1 MKKSATFESS
11 LVPKEIA
18 VAFAETSGVS
28 PSIRGGFERTI
39 AASANYLLA
48 PLLIVALF
56 ASTSAGQSSPT
67 PSAATGYSI
76 GTFFTMPLGTNGF
89 SELGKSPVAV
99 AFDAQ
104 GRLFVLSLD
113 GAIRV
118 IEDLD
123 HNGVGETVT
132 LFFDGSLT
140 FNYPAT
146 GLGIQN
152 GEVFVAHRGAV
163 SKLID
168 ANADLVPESVAQII
182 GGLPSGMHQNN
193 GFAFD
198 QNGKVYFGVGSQNDH
213 DVPTN
218 PYSATIMRADL
229 DGQNL
234 EVFATGM
241 RNAYGLAFK
250 PGFGLVCTENAWNS
264 VYTDPSFDEINLVE
278 IGRDYGFPIQT
289 GPAPIGSPIKSPV
302 ATLPPHSAPCGIDF
316 DFSGAWSGFQN
327 DMYVS
332 LVAAGAGAVIRVST
346 FEDPITGAWKAQYFP
361 VAEGFT
367 AAIDS
372 KFSPAGDLFVADFQ
386 TQKIYRIRP
395 DDAAKVRITNG
406 PQLGGTM
413 LVTAQASGH
422 PNEYLV
428 IALSTSITA
437 PFTLPDG
444 RIFPLDI
451 NDIAFVYTTTPG
463 NDVCLFPVPDFTD
476 AAGVCQ
482 GAFVMPY
489 IPFLDGF
496 TLYTAFLTIS
506 PSAVIGAVSPAF
518 PFRLFL

>member
-1 MKKSATFESS
+1 MRKSAHRIFAALLFAAS
-11 LVPKEIA
+11 IA
-18 VAFAETSGVS
+18 TTSGAQTS
-28 PSIRGGFERTI
+28 PG
-39 AASANYLLA
+39 
-48 PLLIVALF
+48 
-56 ASTSAGQSSPT
+56 
-67 PSAATGYSI
+67 PSAAAGYSI
-76 GTFFTMPLGTNGF
+76 DTFYTMPFGPSGF
-89 SELGKSPVAV
+89 PELGQSPVAV

-113 GAIRV
+113 GKIRV
-118 IEDLD
+118 IRDLD
-123 HNGVGETVT
+123 QDGVAETVT
-132 LFFDGSLT
+132 LFFDGSAS

-146 GLGIQN
+146 GLGIHN
-152 GEVFVAHRGAV
+152 GEIFVAHRGAV

-168 ANADLVPESVAQII
+168 ANADLVPESVAVII
-182 GGLPSGMHQNN
+182 SGLPSGMHQNN

-198 QNGKVYFGVGSQNDH
+198 QSGKFYFGIGSQNDH

-218 PYSATIMRADL
+218 SFSATIMQADL

-234 EVFATGM
+234 QVFATGV

-250 PGFGLVCTENAWNS
+250 PGLGLVCTENAWNN

-278 IGRDYGFPIQT
+278 VGRDYGFPVQT
-289 GPAPIGSPIKSPV
+289 GPAPVGSLIKSPI

-316 DFSGAWSGFQN
+316 DFSGAWSGFED

-346 FEDPITGAWKAQYFP
+346 FEEPSTGEWKAQYFP

-372 KFSPAGDLFVADFQ
+372 KFSPTGDLMVADFQ
-386 TQKIYRIRP
+386 TQKIHRIRP
-395 DDAAKVRITNG
+395 NDTAKVRITNG
-406 PQLGGTM
+406 PKLGATM
-413 LVTAQASGH
+413 LVSAEASGH
-422 PNEYLV
+422 PGEYLV
-428 IALSTSITA
+428 IALSTSIAA

-451 NDIAFVYTTTPG
+451 NDIAFVYSTTPG

-476 AAGVCQ
+476 ATGVCR
-482 GAFVMPY
+482 GAFFMPY